1 MEEKRVYVRPVVD
14 EVRLDAVY
22 MLAHSPQD
30 AVMGDLPGTDFGG
43 SAMENDI
50 IGVDA
55 PGNNGWELW

>member
-22 MLAHSPQD
+22 MLAGSPEG
-30 AVMGDLPGTDFGG
+30 VMGDLPGTDFGG